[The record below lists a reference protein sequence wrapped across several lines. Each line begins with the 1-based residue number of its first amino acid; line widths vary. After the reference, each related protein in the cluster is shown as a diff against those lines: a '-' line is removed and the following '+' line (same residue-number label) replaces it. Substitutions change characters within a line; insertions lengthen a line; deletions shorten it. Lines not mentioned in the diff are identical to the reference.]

1 MPKDCKFV
9 MIWEKIMELARKL
22 RGMGYYVEVARS
34 DDEIFERYTIIIER
48 DKLKKSEYF
57 G

>member
-1 MPKDCKFV
+1 